1 MSTTAPQ
8 APVAAPDLTTLFDM
22 RLRDALQNTNCHLLG
37 TIESFDAAAQT
48 ATVSI
53 NQKLSFAGVL
63 KDYPPLVKV
72 PVFIL
77 GGGNRVFTFPVRA
90 GDTCLVLFNDRDFD
104 NWYETGNITTPNSTR
119 LHDLS
124 DGLALVGFRSL
135 ANPVDSYSTTDVE
148 VRNGESK
155 IGVGDKL
162 LLANA
167 AMDMLLVMQGILT
180 ALTTLDSVKS
190 GGSAAAA
197 IAIATTRV
205 NALLKSPL

>member
-1 MSTTAPQ
+1 MSTTTPQ

-37 TIESFDAAAQT
+37 TIESFDAAKQT

-53 NQKLSFAGVL
+53 NQKLNFAGVL
-63 KDYPPLVKV
+63 KDYPPLVEV

-77 GGGNRVFTFPVRA
+77 GGGNRVFTFPVRQ
-90 GDTCLVLFNDRDFD
+90 GDTCLVLFNDRDID
-104 NWYETGNITTPNSTR
+104 NWFTTGNITTPNSTR

-135 ANPVDSYSTTDVE
+135 ANPVDNYSTTDVE

-155 IGVGDKL
+155 IAVGELL

-167 AMDMLLVMQGILT
+167 ATDLKTLMLAVIT
-180 ALTTLDSVKS
+180 ALTTLDSVKT

-197 IAIATTRV
+197 IALANTQVQT
-205 NALLKSPL
+205 LLKTPT